1 MPTLVTAAFGVLIVG
16 YVACS
21 SILDRWNVTAP
32 IVFTAAGTVVGVWFW
47 AGTEPTIVH
56 GIAEITL
63 ALILFHDAAQVRPR
77 QIESDA
83 GICARLLLIGLPLTI
98 ALGVVTAQLLM
109 PDVGIWLAVLVA
121 AALAPTDAGL
131 GAPTVLNPV
140 VPVRVRRVL
149 NVESG
154 LNDGLSTPVVLFAI
168 ASAGTTPGGPVDAA
182 TSAHTVAA
190 ALVELVT
197 GTLVGVLLG
206 AGCGR
211 LLARARRGAQV
222 PMELLTIA
230 TLAIPVAAYYG
241 SVGLHSNGF
250 VAAFVA
256 GTAFAAGF
264 TRPAGHRPVAAS
276 PGAASPDATSADAGE
291 PLLLTAWLST
301 ALSYAVWGLFGV
313 IGVARIFDLL
323 SWQAVVFAALSLTVL
338 RIVPVAVALV
348 GSRFRGPTVL
358 FIGWFGPRGLASVIF
373 ALIAVEEL
381 AVTEQTRMIIGTIAV
396 TVLLSVLLHGVTAG
410 PGASRYGRWARE
422 ARPVQELRSSAA
434 PSGGRAGPHARPRGD
449 SPDERH

>member
-21 SILDRWNVTAP
+21 SVLDRWNVTAP

-56 GIAEITL
+56 GVAEITL

-83 GICARLLLIGLPLTI
+83 GICARLLLVGLPLTI

-109 PDVGIWLAVLVA
+109 PDVGIWPAVLVA

-182 TSAHTVAA
+182 TSPHTVAA
-190 ALVELVT
+190 ALVELGT

-211 LLARARRGAQV
+211 LLARARRGRHV
-222 PMELLTIA
+222 PTELLTIA

-264 TRPAGHRPVAAS
+264 TRPAGHRPVAA
-276 PGAASPDATSADAGE
+276 PDAAE

-313 IGVARIFDLL
+313 IGVARIVDLL

-338 RIVPVAVALV
+338 RMVPVAVALV

-381 AVTEQTRMIIGTIAV
+381 AVTEQTRMVIGTIAV

-410 PGASRYGRWARE
+410 PGASRYGRWAQQ

-434 PSGGRAGPHARPRGD
+434 PSGGRNTGSAGLPPGG
-449 SPDERH
+449 